1 MFHFATW
8 GSTATCWLPRRHR
21 STLCPSVRAIL
32 PVGES
37 LLPRT
42 LEFGPGRGSECP
54 GFHAGLVPRYL
65 MMLAGP
71 AAHQATG
78 TPTGAFR
85 TISTTGAFSSV
96 AWIRQDFTARRM
108 PAWSFGFNSG
118 VVTKTCKRPILAGWV
133 MPLSEPPRVAG

>member
-1 MFHFATW
+1 M
-8 GSTATCWLPRRHR
+8 TC
-21 STLCPSVRAIL
+21 SQ
-32 PVGES
+32 
-37 LLPRT
+37 
-42 LEFGPGRGSECP
+42 
-54 GFHAGLVPRYL
+54 VPRYL

-71 AAHQATG
+71 AAHQAAG

-133 MPLSEPPRVAG
+133 AFSAVTLILSPSADRDLVLRYCAA